1 MSGET
6 SVKKNY
12 IYNAAYQL
20 LLVVVP
26 LLTAPYISRKLGPD
40 MIGQQSYVYSI
51 ATYFMLF
58 IMLGVNNYGNRSIA
72 RTRDD
77 KREMSK
83 VFWTIYGFQFL
94 RATIIFV
101 LYCLSILI
109 FDPKYTLLAIVNA
122 IYVFSGI
129 LDINWFF
136 FGIEKFKIT
145 LTRNIIIKIASVI
158 CIFTFIKSSDDI
170 WKYSLIVAMVALVS
184 NGYLWLYIRR
194 LVDWYKPKLKDI
206 KPHVRPELILFIPVI
221 AVSLYKVM
229 DRIMLGMF
237 STTTE
242 VGYYT
247 QSESVI
253 NLPMSLITALGTVM
267 LPRISNLLSK
277 GNVKETHQYIES
289 SISFAVMLSSA
300 MMFGLMAIA
309 PTFVPVFFG
318 KGYTPC
324 IGLISGLSVTMLFIS
339 WANVIR
345 TQYLI
350 PNSQDK
356 SYVLSIIIGAVTNLI
371 INYLLIPK
379 LQSRGALIGT
389 ICAEFTVCML
399 QTIWVRNELPIR
411 RYIKISYPFIIFGI
425 LMFIVVRAVSLI
437 PVQPLLLLALEII
450 SGVAVYAILL
460 LAYSSKSN
468 TFVARTIAQF
478 KIRLLGRINKQ

>member
-1 MSGET
+1 MSGES

-12 IYNAAYQL
+12 LYNAAYQL

-58 IMLGVNNYGNRSIA
+58 IMLGVNNYGNRSVA
-72 RTRDD
+72 RTRDN
-77 KREMSK
+77 KKEMSK
-83 VFWTIYGFQFL
+83 VFWTIYGFQLF
-94 RATIIFV
+94 RAAIIFAI
-101 LYCLSILI
+101 YCLTI
-109 FDPKYTLLAIVNA
+109 FLFDSKYTLLAIVNG
-122 IYVFSGI
+122 IYVFSGL

-145 LTRNIIIKIASVI
+145 VTRNIIIKIASVV
-158 CIFTFIKSSDDI
+158 CIFVFIKKPDDI
-170 WKYSLIVAMVALVS
+170 WKYSLIVSMVALVS
-184 NGYLWLYIRR
+184 NGYLWFYLRKFVDLYR
-194 LVDWYKPKLKDI
+194 PKFREFIPHI
-206 KPHVRPELILFIPVI
+206 KPELILFIPVI
-221 AVSLYKVM
+221 AASLYKVM

-237 STTTE
+237 STTVE

-267 LPRISNLLSK
+267 LPRISNLLSR
-277 GNVKETHQYIES
+277 GNTEETHQYIES

-318 KGYTPC
+318 DGYAPC
-324 IGLISGLSVTMLFIS
+324 VGLIMGLSITMLFIS

-350 PNSQDK
+350 PNSKDK
-356 SYVLSIIIGAVTNLI
+356 SYVLSIIIGAVINLI
-371 INYLLIPK
+371 INYTLIPR

-389 ICAEFTVCML
+389 ICAEMIVCLL
-399 QTIWVRNELPIR
+399 QTIWVRKDLPIGH
-411 RYIKISYPFIIFGI
+411 YMKISYPFIIFGA
-425 LMFIVVRAVSLI
+425 LMFLIVRLVSHIQLR
-437 PVQPLLLLALEII
+437 P
-450 SGVAVYAILL
+450 ILL
-460 LAYSSKSN
+460 LGTELITGVAAYVILLIIYSTKSN
-468 TFVARTIAQF
+468 TFVARTIRQYKKRF
-478 KIRLLGRINKQ
+478 LGI